1 MKIKKFN
8 ESYDENSNRLDIDT
22 LLDILLE
29 IPDELDDLCEVV
41 LCSANGYCTLIS
53 QDFDSGE
60 SAIRYFKFLLNGR
73 GWSFRVNYPVNS
85 FHLYAKIISVL
96 DPLIQRINDMGWSVD
111 KFDNDKRFGDKE
123 VLLNSIGFTF
133 KPQ

>member
-53 QDFDSGE
+53 QDFNENFKD
-60 SAIRYFKFLLNGR
+60 IFKFLLNGR

-96 DPLIQRINDMGWSVD
+96 DPLIQRINDMGWTV
-111 KFDNDKRFGDKE
+111 NEFGNSKGFLDTE
-123 VLLNSIGFTF
+123 VLLNSIHFTF

>member
-1 MKIKKFN
+1 MKIKQFN

-29 IPDELDDLCEVV
+29 ITDEIECEVV

-60 SAIRYFKFLLNGR
+60 STIRYFKFFINGR

-96 DPLIQRINDMGWSVD
+96 DPLIQRINDMGWTV
-111 KFDNDKRFGDKE
+111 NEFGNSKGFLDTE
-123 VLLNSIGFTF
+123 VLLNSIHFTF

>member
-29 IPDELDDLCEVV
+29 IPDEIECEVV

-53 QDFDSGE
+53 QDFNENFKD
-60 SAIRYFKFLLNGR
+60 IFKFLLNGR

-96 DPLIQRINDMGWSVD
+96 DPLIQRINDMGWTV
-111 KFDNDKRFGDKE
+111 NEFGNSKGFLDTE
-123 VLLNSIGFTF
+123 VLLNSIHFTF

>member
-29 IPDELDDLCEVV
+29 ITDEIECEVV

-53 QDFDSGE
+53 QDFNENFKD
-60 SAIRYFKFLLNGR
+60 IFKFLLNGR

-96 DPLIQRINDMGWSVD
+96 DPLIQRINDMGWTV
-111 KFDNDKRFGDKE
+111 NEFGNSKGFLDTE
-123 VLLNSIGFTF
+123 VLLNSIHFTF

>member
-29 IPDELDDLCEVV
+29 ITDELDGLCEVV
-41 LCSANGYCTLIS
+41 LCSANGYCSIIS
-53 QDFDSGE
+53 QDFDITSLK
-60 SAIRYFKFLLNGR
+60 YFKFFLNDR
-73 GWSFRVNYPVNS
+73 GWSFRVNYPISS
-85 FHLYAKIISVL
+85 FHLYAKLINVL
-96 DPLIQRINDMGWSVD
+96 DPLIQRINDMGWSV
-111 KFDNDKRFGDKE
+111 NEFGNSKGFLDTE
-123 VLLNSIGFTF
+123 VLLNSIHFTF